1 MHFDYFLYELKFKVG
16 KLAFHR
22 KQDFVQSMAGFNP
35 MLNVSNLW
43 VALNFFQTSELK
55 AWFQLVM
62 AVRVEV
68 GLIRSVELFSL
79 KKTQYDSPYDSVAY
93 FQVWTKLTESHA
105 VVKQINPT
113 KILGTSILIGLSLP
127 NCFWHQQ
134 FGFHWIV
141 SNGDVS
147 GV

>member
-1 MHFDYFLYELKFKVG
+1 MHFDHFLYELKFKVG

-35 MLNVSNLW
+35 
-43 VALNFFQTSELK
+43 LNFFQTSELK
-55 AWFQLVM
+55 AWFQYLVM
-62 AVRVEV
+62 VVRVEV

-79 KKTQYDSPYDSVAY
+79 EKTQYDSPYDSVAY

-127 NCFWHQQ
+127 NCF
-134 FGFHWIV
+134 
-141 SNGDVS
+141 
-147 GV
+147 

>member
-35 MLNVSNLW
+35 
-43 VALNFFQTSELK
+43 LNFFQTSELK

-62 AVRVEV
+62 VVRVEV

-79 KKTQYDSPYDSVAY
+79 EKTQ
-93 FQVWTKLTESHA
+93 L
-105 VVKQINPT
+105 
-113 KILGTSILIGLSLP
+113 
-127 NCFWHQQ
+127 
-134 FGFHWIV
+134 
-141 SNGDVS
+141 
-147 GV
+147 